1 MTAKLFTG
9 GLDSKDEAKKLP
21 EITGTGADSG
31 EKARMVGD
39 GDNRIDDR
47 YLRIPEV
54 DDELGKIDLS
64 LGGDTLN
71 QEDVQANA
79 SPSDVEATKVKAKN
93 ARIKWTS
100 SLLDRIAAVKEETG
114 DVKDRI
120 DRMSRRLGR
129 FK

>member
-21 EITGTGADSG
+21 EITGSGADSG

-47 YLRIPEV
+47 FLRIPEV
-54 DDELGKIDLS
+54 DNELGKIDLS
-64 LGGDTLN
+64 LGGDSLK
-71 QEDVQANA
+71 QQDVQSSAI
-79 SPSDVEATKVKAKN
+79 PSDVEATKVKARN

-100 SLLDRIAAVKEETG
+100 GLLDRIKAVREETG
-114 DVKDRI
+114 DVKDRV
-120 DRMSRRLGR
+120 DRMSRRLSR